1 MEKFITKLEANASYK
16 NIKNGFKWENIP
28 KFAVITGENGSG
40 KTALLEQMN
49 LIYSSDNQNSNQNKI
64 YIFLNRISSKIKYFN
79 NIGLT
84 NKSYSKNESS
94 IIMLKNMY
102 NITADFRQES
112 NIFRIAKNYFNKYQ
126 NKNINLKD
134 FINRNYSNFNENER
148 NILESWRKTITS
160 NFEKYSHFFKKH
172 GLTEEKLLLE
182 MNQDEFYQWLD
193 SLLDSLNDINLESN
207 PTIFDEQLL
216 VDTFISYF
224 IKFENYKRELEKLY
238 QDKSVK
244 EIYKMTEEKFG
255 KNPLDRIN
263 KILKK
268 YYSKYE
274 LDITKDKFNDI
285 KLICRNKESKDLVF
299 LSDLS
304 LGEQIIISLI
314 MWQYEDTILDSIV
327 LLLDEPD
334 AHLNPKMA
342 KMLIDILKNVVVKEF
357 DCQVIMTTH
366 SLSSVAYCEDNDL
379 FFMEDGNIRTID
391 KKEAIEKLSDG
402 IMTFDNAMN
411 KIEQIQNSNK
421 QILMVEGIFDKLH
434 IENFYKLSKI
444 EMPFEIIECGG
455 ADNMSHFAIAFTQ
468 LKIPKEKILFLC
480 DYDDKGCNAY
490 GNVKNKY
497 NAIYTLDIE
506 NIDKQDDRIRLKNY
520 PFEMLYPLDI
530 LQENDL
536 LERISLKEYLRDIP
550 NEQQEQKGKEFSD
563 NKFITAHRLKENNKE
578 TFAKKIIQNLDIE
591 KDFDE
596 IKKLIDRIEKL
607 LMKNI

>member
-182 MNQDEFYQWLD
+182 MNQDEFYQW
-193 SLLDSLNDINLESN
+193 LDSLNDINLESN

>member
-1 MEKFITKLEANASYK
+1 MEKFITNLEAKASYK
-16 NIKNGFKWENIP
+16 NIKNGFKLENIP

-112 NIFRIAKNYFNKYQ
+112 NIFRIAKNYFNQYQ

-182 MNQDEFYQWLD
+182 MNQDEFYQW
-193 SLLDSLNDINLESN
+193 LDSLNDINLESN

-314 MWQYEDTILDSIV
+314 MWQYEDTTLDSIV

-468 LKIPKEKILFLC
+468 LKIPKEKIFFLC

-563 NKFITAHRLKENNKE
+563 NKFITAHRLKENN
-578 TFAKKIIQNLDIE
+578 
-591 KDFDE
+591 
-596 IKKLIDRIEKL
+596 
-607 LMKNI
+607 

>member
-112 NIFRIAKNYFNKYQ
+112 NIFRIAKNYFNQYQ

-182 MNQDEFYQWLD
+182 MNQDEFYQW
-193 SLLDSLNDINLESN
+193 LDSLNDINLESN

-314 MWQYEDTILDSIV
+314 MWQYEDTTLDSIV

-379 FFMEDGNIRTID
+379 FFMEDGNIRIID

>member
-94 IIMLKNMY
+94 IVMLKNMY

-112 NIFRIAKNYFNKYQ
+112 NIFRIAKNYFNQYQ

-182 MNQDEFYQWLD
+182 MNQDEFYQW
-193 SLLDSLNDINLESN
+193 LDSLNDINLESN

-314 MWQYEDTILDSIV
+314 MWQYEDTTLDSIV

-578 TFAKKIIQNLDIE
+578 TFAKKIIQNLDIK

-596 IKKLIDRIEKL
+596 IKKLINRIEKIFI
-607 LMKNI
+607 KNK

>member
-1 MEKFITKLEANASYK
+1 MEKFITNLEAKASYK
-16 NIKNGFKWENIP
+16 NIKNGFKLENIP

-112 NIFRIAKNYFNKYQ
+112 NIFRIAKNYFNQYQ

-182 MNQDEFYQWLD
+182 MNQDEFYQW
-193 SLLDSLNDINLESN
+193 LDSLNDINLESN

-314 MWQYEDTILDSIV
+314 MWQYEDTTLDSIV

-468 LKIPKEKILFLC
+468 LKIPKEKIFFLC